1 MRAIQMLGQSR
12 VTIVDDV
19 PEPEIQDGEV
29 LVQVRYTAICG
40 SNIGPY
46 QSAGDYACGDY
57 PKPPGWDGHE
67 NIGVIVES
75 RLDGWEPGTV
85 VLAHPEDY
93 CGFAELSARSR
104 RASYRSRRMGTW
116 RR

>member
-1 MRAIQMLGQSR
+1 MRAVQMLGHSR
-12 VTIVDDV
+12 VAMLDDV
-19 PEPEIQDGEV
+19 PRPEPQEGEV
-29 LVQVRYTAICG
+29 LVQVHYVAICG
-40 SNIGPY
+40 SNIAPY
-46 QSAGDYACGDY
+46 RSAGDWAADDY

-93 CGFAELSARSR
+93 RG
-104 RASYRSRRMGTW
+104 
-116 RR
+116 